1 MSVIVEDLLKMPSMR
16 NAKVLGGKEGLKNV
30 VYGVTVLEYS
40 YADDIQDEFYRKNAG
55 LLNSQIVLTS
65 FAPIKDNVCAQ
76 MTNLR
81 RLAKAGQ
88 TAVVLYYVGF
98 VMKSVDPR
106 LVSLADELGLPLI
119 VMPEN
124 RMDIRFSDLISEV
137 SEAVLVD
144 RMHYKGSLVTEIIG
158 QITKLPTDK
167 QTVDSALSMLCN
179 KLHVSIVLTDGS
191 LNTLGVSP
199 WPLQNNGI
207 ESLMTEENVCH
218 HVKRRK
224 NFAPIPGAYIWY
236 APIHDK
242 GKDPMRLFLIEEG
255 SILNEA
261 LVDMAKETVQ
271 LAVELWSNQ
280 HSAVMTSELVK
291 AILNDE
297 PIRMRRLSE
306 VLHIDIKSIHTSWFL
321 RRVDAGGVFTKD
333 MISTVR
339 KVMDRL
345 DSDIILEPYRSPIGD
360 NEDLI
365 MFFRNPLDLHLLDS
379 CAQEIIDSLH
389 DMGCKQVYLTM
400 LDYKFTT
407 ADVRNAFS
415 LWNEVEATAR
425 VAFPRLEVFHESEI
439 ELVRQCNE
447 IIKLGEKSIASATGC
462 LDALSDRQS
471 SHEFLKTLEVYFLDS
486 DMNMQRASEILGVH
500 KNTIKYRIN
509 MVSDALGYSVTNPI
523 TTSRLTIALCIRR
536 LLDRASETAFD
547 R

>member
-1 MSVIVEDLLKMPSMR
+1 MSVVVEDLLKMPSLR
-16 NAKVLGGKEGLKNV
+16 NAKVLAGKDGLRNV
-30 VYGVTVLEYS
+30 VYGVTVLEY
-40 YADDIQDEFYRKNAG
+40 ANVDEIQEDFYRKNIG
-55 LLNSQIVLTS
+55 LMSSQVVLTS
-65 FAPIKDNVCAQ
+65 FASVKDNVNAQ
-76 MTNLR
+76 IQNIR
-81 RLAKAGQ
+81 RIAKAGQ
-88 TAVVLYYVGF
+88 VALVLYYVGV
-98 VMKSVDPR
+98 VMKEIDPR
-106 LVSLADELGLPLI
+106 LIAVADDIGLPLI
-119 VMPEN
+119 AMPEG
-124 RMDIRFSDLISEV
+124 RLDMRYSDLITDIN
-137 SEAVLVD
+137 EAVLLD

-167 QTVDSALSMLCN
+167 QTVDSAISMLCN

-191 LNTLGVSP
+191 LNILGVSA
-199 WPLQNNGI
+199 WPLQNAGI

-224 NFAPIPGAYIWY
+224 NFAPIPGSYIWF

-255 SILNEA
+255 ATLNEA

-271 LAVELWSNQ
+271 LAVELWSSR

-321 RRVDAGGVFTKD
+321 RRLDGKGVFTKE
-333 MISTVR
+333 MIAIVR
-339 KVMDRL
+339 QVMDRL
-345 DSDIILEPYRSPIGD
+345 DSDIILEPYRSPLAESD
-360 NEDLI
+360 DLI
-365 MFFRNPLDLHLLDS
+365 MFFRNPLDLHLLES

-389 DMGCKQVYLTM
+389 KMGCTNVYLTM

-407 ADVRNAFS
+407 ADVRNAYS
-415 LWNEVEATAR
+415 IWNENEARTR
-425 VAFPRLEVFHESEI
+425 VAFPRLEVFHESEF

-471 SHEFLKTLEVYFLDS
+471 SQEFLKTLEVYFLDS
-486 DMNMQRASEILGVH
+486 DMNMQKASEILNVH

-536 LLDRASETAFD
+536 LLDKATEN
-547 R
+547 